1 MLYYVILSLKLINE
15 FISNDKVLIFETY
28 INKTLLGYLFN
39 IYFITVLLLVEI
51 YDMDYYKAKFIYLI
65 LSRYGLFKIFSS
77 IHYFS
82 GGYLRNELHIAYYYL
97 KCLNPCHLAILMIR
111 QTYLHPDYFNY
122 CHGTILQISTYFFQ
136 KYFINQLS
144 NILLFL
150 LSLLLINLK
159 MFKNSNYCHI
169 HFHGNCINLF
179 LYVHFGIMSDVTS
192 YISKV
197 PPPISYEILARFKR
211 QNKYD
216 TQYNT
221 IEFTTMYLPYYHL
234 LRHFIQNIIFFINYF
249 LTLYLVKKYKIITS
263 IFLKCL

>member
-1 MLYYVILSLKLINE
+1 M
-15 FISNDKVLIFETY
+15 
-28 INKTLLGYLFN
+28 
-39 IYFITVLLLVEI
+39 
-51 YDMDYYKAKFIYLI
+51 
-65 LSRYGLFKIFSS
+65 
-77 IHYFS
+77 
-82 GGYLRNELHIAYYYL
+82 
-97 KCLNPCHLAILMIR
+97 
-111 QTYLHPDYFNY
+111 
-122 CHGTILQISTYFFQ
+122 
-136 KYFINQLS
+136 
-144 NILLFL
+144 FL

-221 IEFTTMYLPYYHL
+221 IEFTTMYLPYHHL

-249 LTLYLVKKYKIITS
+249 LTLYLIKKYIIITS
-263 IFLKCL
+263 IFLICL